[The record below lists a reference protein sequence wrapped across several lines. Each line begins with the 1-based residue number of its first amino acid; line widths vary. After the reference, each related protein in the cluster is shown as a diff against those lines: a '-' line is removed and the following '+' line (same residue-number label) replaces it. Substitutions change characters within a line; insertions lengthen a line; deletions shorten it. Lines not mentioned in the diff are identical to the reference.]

1 MKPETMT
8 PRERLETVLKLK
20 EPDRVPVCPLGMLY
34 APAYAGITLEKYYS
48 DRKAAE
54 TAQRQVFDALGGWD
68 IMGLGGSSMTSIYAL
83 MTVFPN
89 KMKRPGKEL
98 PPDSISQF
106 DESEPSMTFDDYDI
120 IIKKGWNRF
129 FFNHLYPRIRPSDG
143 KSLLGNRDVI
153 FKLMSFLWAYRKD
166 IRYWEKRGIPGLVSG
181 PCGVPYEMF
190 STARTFSQFIMDIRR
205 HPEKVKAAMDAVLP
219 ATIGMVVS
227 GAKFLG
233 VPRVFL
239 TGERGAGDVISPSYF
254 ENFYLPWL
262 IRLVDALVKENIT
275 PLLHFDGNWDRNLP
289 YLKELPRGKCILDLD
304 STTNIFK
311 AKELLGDHMCIMG
324 DVPASLL
331 TLGTPEE
338 VETYCKRLIDE
349 VGRGGGFILSSGC
362 TVPFNAKFENL
373 KAMINTGKTYQL
385 SK

>member
-1 MKPETMT
+1 MKSETMT
-8 PRERLETVLKLK
+8 SNERFETAVNLK
-20 EPDRVPVCPLGMLY
+20 EPDRVPVCPLGMLFA
-34 APAYAGITLEKYYS
+34 APYAGITMEKYYT
-48 DRKAAE
+48 DLDALQK
-54 TAQRQVFDALGGWD
+54 AQRQVFDGLGGWD
-68 IMGLGGSSMTSIYAL
+68 VVGLAGTAMTDIFAL

-98 PPDSISQF
+98 PADSISQF
-106 DESEPSMTFDDYDI
+106 DESTPSMSLDDYNI
-120 IIKKGWNRF
+120 IIKKGWNYF
-129 FFNHLYPRIRPSDG
+129 FFKHLYRRIQPDDESSIFGSG
-143 KSLLGNRDVI
+143 KVLV
-153 FKLMSFLWAYRKD
+153 KLMSFLWTYRKD
-166 IRYWEKRGIPGLVSG
+166 IRYWQKRGVPVLVSG

-190 STARTFSQFIMDIRR
+190 STARTFNQFILDIRR
-205 HPEKVKAAMDAVLP
+205 HPDLIKAAMDAVLS
-219 ATIGMVVS
+219 ATISMVVR

-239 TGERGAGDVISPSYF
+239 TGERGSGDVISPSYF

-262 IRLVDALVKENIT
+262 LQLVDALIKENIT

-311 AKELLGDHMCIMG
+311 AKEILGDRMCIMG

-338 VETYCKRLIDE
+338 VESYCKKLIDE
-349 VGRGGGFILSSGC
+349 IGRGGGFILSSGC
-362 TVPFNAKFENL
+362 TVPYNAKIENL

>member
-8 PRERLETVLKLK
+8 PRERFETVIKLK
-20 EPDRVPVCPLGMLY
+20 EPDRVPVCPLGLLF
-34 APAYAGITLEKYYS
+34 APAYAGITMEKFYT
-48 DRKAAE
+48 DPKAAQA
-54 TAQRQVFDALGGWD
+54 AQRQVFDALGGWD
-68 IMGLGGSSMTSIYAL
+68 IMGLGGSTLTDIFAL
-83 MTVFPN
+83 MIAFPN

-106 DESEPSMTFDDYDI
+106 DESEPAMTFDDYDI
-120 IIKKGWNRF
+120 IIKKGWNHF
-129 FFNHLYPRIRPSDG
+129 FFSRLFPRIRP
-143 KSLLGNRDVI
+143 KSKSNIFGSGEAV
-153 FKLMSFLWAYRKD
+153 FKLLRFLFTHKKD
-166 IRYWEKRGIPGLVSG
+166 IRYWEKRGIPTLVSA

-190 STARTFSQFIMDIRR
+190 STARTFNQFIMDIRR
-205 HPEKVKAAMDAVLP
+205 HPEKVKAAMDATLP
-219 ATIGMVVS
+219 DTINTTVRGV
-227 GAKFLG
+227 KFLG

-239 TGERGAGDVISPSYF
+239 TGERGAGDVISPTYF

-262 IRLVDALVKENIT
+262 KQLVDALVKENIT

-311 AKELLGDHMCIMG
+311 AKEILGDHMCIMG
-324 DVPASLL
+324 DVPASLW

-338 VETYCKRLIDE
+338 VEIYCKKLIDE